1 MGLVTINPMSLQNKR
16 ILVTGASSGIGRAI
30 SILCS
35 KLGGDIILVGRNIK
49 ELGNTLVQLNEGN
62 HLVLQY
68 DISTS
73 ENIELMMNKCIVDGM
88 KLDGLVH
95 SAGINAIIPIG
106 AINNKKMLEVMQI
119 NYFAFMELTRFFS
132 KRKYSDG
139 GSIVAISSV
148 ASIIGMKGTSLY
160 CGSKGALDSSIRALA
175 LELAQKNIRINSVLP
190 SYVGTDMY
198 DEVTSLTGEEAQ
210 ERSVSRQ
217 ILGLGNAE
225 DVANAVAFLLSN
237 ASKFITG
244 SSLVVDGGYLAQ

>member
-30 SILCS
+30 AILCS
-35 KLGGDIILVGRNIK
+35 KLVDIILVGRNIA
-49 ELGNTLVQLNEGN
+49 ELNNTLIQLNEGN
-62 HLVLQY
+62 HLLLQY
-68 DISTS
+68 DIAIL
-73 ENIELMMNKCIVDGM
+73 ENIELMMSSSIINGK

-106 AINNKKMLEVMQI
+106 SINNDKMLEVMKI
-119 NYFAFMELTRFFS
+119 NYFSFMELARLFS

-148 ASIIGMKGTSLY
+148 ASVIGMKGTSLY

-175 LELAQKNIRINSVLP
+175 LELAHKNIRINSVLP
-190 SYVGTDMY
+190 SYVRTDMY
-198 DEVTSLTGEEAQ
+198 DEVASLTGEEAQ

-217 ILGLGNAE
+217 ILGLGSGE
-225 DVANAVAFLLSN
+225 DIANAVAFLLSS
-237 ASKFITG
+237 AAKFITG